1 MNLSNKLCSSRV
13 CVALLF
19 FISFLSPTTQAL
31 DDGSWA
37 YTVDGNAA
45 TITGRVNSCPAD
57 VNIPDKV
64 DGYTVTKIGASAFY
78 NSGVVTVKIPNT
90 VSSIG
95 GAAFESN

>member
-1 MNLSNKLCSSRV
+1 MTLSNKLLYSSYYP
-13 CVALLF
+13 ALVV
-19 FISFLSPTTQAL
+19 FISFFSPTIQAL

-37 YTVDGNAA
+37 YTLDGNAA

-78 NSGVVTVKIPNT
+78 NSVVIKNFTLI
-90 VSSIG
+90 
-95 GAAFESN
+95 